1 MKLVFS
7 PEQDELRASVRRFL
21 TAKSPTS
28 VVRALMADPAGY
40 DGAVWKQMASQLGL
54 QGIAIPEKFGGSGF
68 SFVELAVVLE
78 EAGRALLVAP
88 YFSSTVLGAYAI
100 LDSGDEAAAAEFLP
114 GIADGSRIAT
124 LAFTEDSGRWDL
136 EALSAPAVP
145 EGDGWSIT
153 GAKSYVVDGHLAD
166 LLLVAARTNDGL
178 TLFAVDGTARGVTR
192 TELPALDQT
201 RKLAR
206 VAFDRTP
213 ARLVGWVGGAAA
225 SLARTLDKAA
235 LALAA
240 EQVGGAQRVLDM
252 AVDYAKVR
260 HQFDRPIGSFQA
272 IKHKASEMLMRVESA
287 RSAAYFGAY
296 AVADDSDEV
305 PAVASLAKAY
315 CSEAF
320 FFAAAENIQIHGG
333 VGFTWE
339 HDAHLYFKRAAASQ
353 LFLGDAAFHR
363 ERLLE
368 RIGI

>member
-21 TAKSPTS
+21 TAKSPS
-28 VVRALMADPAGY
+28 SAVRALMGDPAGY
-40 DGAVWKQMASQLGL
+40 DEAVWKQMAGQLGL
-54 QGIAIPEKFGGSGF
+54 PGLAIPERFGGSGF
-68 SFVELAVVLE
+68 SFVELAIVLE
-78 EAGRALLVAP
+78 EMGRALLVAP
-88 YFSSTVLGAYAI
+88 YFSSAVLGAYAL
-100 LDSGDEAAAAEFLP
+100 LDAGDDAAAAEFLP
-114 GIADGSRIAT
+114 GIADGSRLAT
-124 LAFTEDSGRWDL
+124 LAVTEDSGRWDL
-136 EALSAPAVP
+136 ESLSLPAAR
-145 EGDGWSIT
+145 EGDVWSLT
-153 GAKSYVVDGHLAD
+153 GAKSYVADGHLAD
-166 LLLVAARTNDGL
+166 LLLVAARTPAGL
-178 TLFAVDGTARGVTR
+178 SLFAIDGTARGMVR
-192 TELPALDQT
+192 TELPTLDQT

-206 VAFDRTP
+206 ITFDATP
-213 ARLVGWVGGAAA
+213 ARLVGVDGGAAA

-252 AVDYAKVR
+252 AVEYAKVR
-260 HQFDRPIGSFQA
+260 HQFDVPIGSFQA

-339 HDAHLYFKRAAASQ
+339 HDAHLYFKRAASSQ